1 MIAYRE
7 RKTYTMQTLITF
19 VKNDKKLL
27 LFGFTIL
34 ICMITG
40 CTSQRHAVPI
50 SRTGFAFDTVITITI
65 YDSKKEETLDHC
77 LMLCDKYESLFSAT
91 QEGSEIWNINHANGQ
106 AVPVSYDT
114 AVLIQAAL
122 YYCAQSH
129 GMLDLTLRAI
139 SEEWNISEQMEQA
152 SIVSDYKYYIPSQ
165 QKLTQLLKHV
175 DYQNVQITDANG
187 TEIKYTTPI
196 SDTIDYFVMLK
207 DSQST
212 IDLGFIA
219 KGYIA
224 DQLKSYL
231 LSEGIKSGIIS
242 LGGNV
247 LLIGSKPDDSPFHVG
262 IQKPFGAVNE
272 VITTLQESDSSV
284 VSSGC
289 YERYFIIDDKGKNKT
304 IYHHI
309 FDATTGYPVQN
320 DLLGVT
326 ILSHSSLEGDAL
338 STYCYILGLEKGL
351 EYIRS
356 LENVEAIFITKDYEI
371 ISSY

>member
-1 MIAYRE
+1 M
-7 RKTYTMQTLITF
+7 TS
-19 VKNDKKLL
+19 
-27 LFGFTIL
+27 
-34 ICMITG
+34 CS
-40 CTSQRHAVPI
+40 SQRHTTPI
-50 SRTGFAFDTVITITI
+50 SRTGFAFDTVVTITI
-65 YDSKKEETLDHC
+65 YDSQKEETLDHC
-77 LMLCDKYESLFSAT
+77 LMLCEKYESLFSAT

-106 AVPVSYDT
+106 PVPISYDT

-129 GMLDLTLRAI
+129 GILDLTLRAI
-139 SEEWNISEQMEQA
+139 SEEWNISGQIEQA
-152 SIVSDYKYYIPSQ
+152 SIVTDYNYYIPSQ

-175 DYQNVQITDANG
+175 NYQNVQITDANG
-187 TEIKYTTPI
+187 TQIKYTTSL
-196 SDTIDYFVMLK
+196 SDSTDYFVLLK

-231 LSEGIKSGIIS
+231 LSEGVKNGIIS

-247 LLIGSKPDDSPFHVG
+247 LLIGSKPDNTPFHVG
-262 IQKPFGAVNE
+262 IKKPFGAVNE
-272 VITTLQESDSSV
+272 IITTLQKSDCSV

-289 YERYFIIDDKGKNKT
+289 YERYFMADDKDKT

-309 FDATTGYPVQN
+309 FDITTGYPVQN

-356 LENVEAIFITKDYEI
+356 LENVDAIFITKDYEI

>member
-1 MIAYRE
+1 MYENFIYISKKR
-7 RKTYTMQTLITF
+7 RTY
-19 VKNDKKLL
+19 V
-27 LFGFTIL
+27 LFGFIL
-34 ICMITG
+34 LIFLFIQSCA
-40 CTSQRHAVPI
+40 SHQYAAPI
-50 SRTGFAFDTVITITI
+50 SRTGFAFDTVVTITI
-65 YDSKKEETLDHC
+65 YDSQKKETLDEC
-77 LMLCDKYESLFSAT
+77 LMLCEKYESLFSAT

-106 AVPVSYDT
+106 AVSVSYDT

-129 GMLDLTLRAI
+129 GMLDLTLHPI
-139 SEEWNISEQMEQA
+139 SEEWNISGQMEQA
-152 SIVSDYKYYIPSQ
+152 SILPDYKYYIPSQ
-165 QKLTQLLKHV
+165 QTLSQLLEHV
-175 DYQNVQITDANG
+175 AYQNVQLIDANG
-187 TEIKYTTPI
+187 TEIGNNTTL
-196 SDTIDYFVMLK
+196 SDNTDYYVLLK

-231 LSEGIKSGIIS
+231 LSECVKNAIIS

-247 LLIGSKPDDSPFHVG
+247 LLIGSKPDNTPFHVG
-262 IQKPFGAVNE
+262 IQKPFGAANE
-272 VITTLQESDSSV
+272 VITTLQKSDSSV

-289 YERYFIIDDKGKNKT
+289 YERYFIIDDDKKAKT

-309 FDATTGYPVQN
+309 FDPTTGYPVQN

-326 ILSHSSLEGDAL
+326 ILSHSSMEGDAL

-356 LENVEAIFITKDYEI
+356 LENVEAIFITKNYEI
-371 ISSY
+371 ISSYLD

>member
-1 MIAYRE
+1 M
-7 RKTYTMQTLITF
+7 KTFITS
-19 VKNDKKLL
+19 VKNYKKLL
-27 LFGFTIL
+27 LLNFTIL
-34 ICMITG
+34 ICTITG
-40 CTSQRHAVPI
+40 CSNQRYTVPI
-50 SRTGFAFDTVITITI
+50 SRTGFAFDTVVTITI
-65 YDSKKEETLDHC
+65 YDSQKEETLNHC
-77 LMLCDKYESLFSAT
+77 LKLCEKYESLFSAT
-91 QEGSEIWNINHANGQ
+91 LEGSEIWNINHANGQ
-106 AVPVSYDT
+106 SVPVSYDT
-114 AVLIQAAL
+114 AVLIQSAL

-129 GMLDLTLRAI
+129 GMLDLTLRTV

-152 SIVSDYKYYIPSQ
+152 STVTDYKYCIPSQ

-175 DYQNVQITDANG
+175 NYQNVQITDDSG
-187 TEIKYTTPI
+187 TEIRYTTSL
-196 SDTIDYFVMLK
+196 SDTVNYFITLK

-231 LSEGIKSGIIS
+231 LSEGIKNGIIS

-247 LLIGSKPDDSPFHVG
+247 LLIGSKPDGTPFHVG
-262 IQKPFGAVNE
+262 IQKPFGAANE
-272 VITTLQESDSSV
+272 IITTLQKSDCSV

-289 YERYFIIDDKGKNKT
+289 YERYFTVDDNAKDKT

-309 FDATTGYPVQN
+309 FDTTTGCPVQN
-320 DLLGVT
+320 DLLSVT

-338 STYCYILGLEKGL
+338 STYCYILGLEQGL

-356 LENVEAIFITKDYEI
+356 LENVDAIFITKDYKV
-371 ISSY
+371 ISSA

>member
-1 MIAYRE
+1 M
-7 RKTYTMQTLITF
+7 KTLILSI
-19 VKNDKKLL
+19 KNNRKYL
-27 LFGFTIL
+27 LFSFIL
-34 ICMITG
+34 SIIIIING
-40 CTSQRHAVPI
+40 CANRQYTTPI
-50 SRTGFAFDTVITITI
+50 SRTGFAFDTIVTITI
-65 YDSKKEETLDHC
+65 YDSQKEKVLDHC
-77 LMLCDKYESLFSAT
+77 LMLCEKYESLFSTT
-91 QEGSEIWNINHANGQ
+91 QEGSDVWNINHANGQ

-129 GMLDLTLRAI
+129 GMLDLTFRAV
-139 SEEWNISEQMEQA
+139 SQEWNISEQMKEA
-152 SIVSDYKYYIPSQ
+152 SVVADYNYYIPSQ
-165 QKLTQLLKHV
+165 QKLSQLLEHV
-175 DYQNVQITDANG
+175 NYENVQLVDDKG
-187 TEIKYTTPI
+187 TEIEYNTTLSNNI
-196 SDTIDYFVMLK
+196 NYFVTLN
-207 DSQST
+207 DNQSA

-231 LSEGIKSGIIS
+231 LSEGVKSGIIS

-247 LLIGSKPDDSPFHVG
+247 LLIGSKPDGTPFHVG

-272 VITTLQESDSSV
+272 IITTLEKNDSSV

-289 YERYFIIDDKGKNKT
+289 YERYFMIDKNKT

-309 FDATTGYPVQN
+309 FDTTTGYPVQN

-326 ILSHSSLEGDAL
+326 ILSRSSLEGDAL

-356 LENVEAIFITKDYEI
+356 LENVDAIFITKDYEI